1 MADTSKIKEHMDIIA
16 SDGKKIGA
24 VDRVEGADKIK
35 LTRASSS
42 HGHHH
47 LIPAS
52 WVERVDEHV
61 HLSKTA
67 DYVAQNW
74 EHGH

>member
-1 MADTSKIKEHMDIIA
+1 MPDTSKIKEHMDILA

-24 VDRVEGADKIK
+24 VDRVEGTDKIK

-52 WVERVDEHV
+52 WVDHVDQHV
-61 HLSKTA
+61 HLNKTA
-67 DYVAQNW
+67 DFVAQNW